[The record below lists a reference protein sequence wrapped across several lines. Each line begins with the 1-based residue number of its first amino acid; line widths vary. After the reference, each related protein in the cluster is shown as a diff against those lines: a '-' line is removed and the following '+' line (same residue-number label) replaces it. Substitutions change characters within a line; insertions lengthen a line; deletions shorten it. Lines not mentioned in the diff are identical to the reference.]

1 MQVLIGGIIAA
12 VLGIIGLIF
21 WWNNFLVILMGGI
34 PIALLLGGALA
45 IYVGYDEIRDQIR
58 EKKEQE
64 EQPESTDELEKT
76 KEELEKAKAEA
87 EQYKQELEKAKNT
100 QEKET
105 KSAPKKKTEKKT
117 S

>member
-21 WWNNFLVILMGGI
+21 WWSHFLVILMGGI

-58 EKKEQE
+58 EKKEQGE
-64 EQPESTDELEKT
+64 ETESTDELEKT

-87 EQYKQELEKAKNT
+87 EQYKQELKKAKSNQT
-100 QEKET
+100 KET
-105 KSAPKKKTEKKT
+105 KPASKKKTEKT
-117 S
+117 TA